1 MKLSKIWAGLLPVVL
16 GLMSA
21 CSNESPDRISAGDRN
36 AITIN
41 FPGYTLAPKTY
52 AGTYPADITE
62 KAISNA
68 RILVFDDKSGQPGIL
83 LNSESI
89 ELTAGGDTEAGVTGK
104 VFIRESGV
112 RHLLAIANL
121 DFTLDQYKAL
131 EGKTFA
137 DVSKTFVTQ
146 PSGKANFFPMCA
158 VAPLKVTIPELTDL
172 TTPMP
177 NLNFTLERL
186 SARIDIEN
194 LTTAADGEFVLE
206 GARMEGDIAR
216 SYLVRGQTPALFPDD
231 NLGTHSN
238 ISTVWAENK
247 GVNGDMR
254 KMYMQLY
261 TYENK
266 KDQLNV
272 IVKGTYKGE
281 MAQFSIPFT
290 NRSVKRN
297 TRYIVQMKN
306 NAETKK
312 MDFNIVEVK
321 DWAEG
326 GNGSLDLDVDKTM
339 PTVTAISAA
348 SGAAQHTANNTE
360 ANKVTGISVK
370 TTNAYSMKISV
381 ESPSM
386 ESRILLNNAEYPW
399 VEVNQIGESK
409 IAGGKLHQ
417 DFLVK
422 IGKNVDLYPRTI
434 QLEVQNAYAPN
445 KKTPKLITITQPA
458 ATSSLNPLAWM
469 ANANVDDLNKFATPC
484 TSANITSN
492 EVKGKLYQWGRNIPI
507 VMGSFTTKAVKIGPN
522 DPALWNQGLLLT
534 STDDNCYC
542 TSMDAAQTWS
552 ECVNKS
558 TNAPNSYKGTN
569 GGDPSPNGFHIP
581 TLSEICSV
589 VSKSSQVYSLF
600 QGNLEKKTETL
611 STKFHGEATELNVVS
626 EFYAKKKGVMY
637 AIRHKGGDNK
647 YLTAFRYEIL
657 PNKGLEITARHLGAA
672 GKDLKVELI
681 ADESYWNSNA
691 GSDIIRILPYN
702 PTIYPH
708 YKSVKTDLIPKDYT
722 IYSVSNKSKARAIN
736 YLMIRNDR
744 LNLENWHYYDCAQ
757 SIRPFRN

>member
-1 MKLSKIWAGLLPVVL
+1 MKLSKIWAGLFPVVL

-68 RILVFDDKSGQPGIL
+68 RILVFDDNNGQPGIL

-158 VAPLKVTIPELTDL
+158 AAPLKVTIPELTDL

-194 LTTAADGEFVLE
+194 LTTAANGEFVLE

-216 SYLVRGQTPALFPDD
+216 SYLVRGQTPALFPND

-238 ISTVWAENK
+238 ISAIWAENK

-266 KDQLNV
+266 QDQLNV

-281 MAQFSIPFT
+281 KAQFTIPFT

-360 ANKVTGISVK
+360 ANKVTGISVN
-370 TTNAYSMKISV
+370 TTAAYSMKISV

-399 VEVNQIGESK
+399 IEVNQIGESK

-445 KKTPKLITITQPA
+445 KKTPKLITITQSA

-469 ANANVDDLNKFATPC
+469 ANANIGELNTFASVCNATNWTTEEAC
-484 TSANITSN
+484 
-492 EVKGKLYQWGRNIPI
+492 GKYYQWGRNVAFDFTHLINGIKIEKGTITPNNPLLWDKNKFLRSA
-507 VMGSFTTKAVKIGPN
+507 GSEY
-522 DPALWNQGLLLT
+522 
-534 STDDNCYC
+534 YC
-542 TSMDAAQTWS
+542 TGLEEAQTWAQF
-552 ECVNKS
+552 VGKS
-558 TNAPNSYKGTN
+558 NSKAPSSYIGNN
-569 GGDPSPNGFHIP
+569 GGDPSPKGFHVPLYKEFLSTLPSLSADIP
-581 TLSEICSV
+581 IFS
-589 VSKSSQVYSLF
+589 
-600 QGNLEKKTETL
+600 GNYKNSETL
-611 STKFHGEATELNVVS
+611 DVKFHGEKNSQKLTS
-626 EFYAKKKGVMY
+626 YFYSNKKGVLY
-637 AIRHKGGDNK
+637 AMRHKGGDDK
-647 YLTAFRYEIL
+647 YITAFRYEKF
-657 PNKGLEITARHLGAA
+657 NFGGLKITARHLGAKGA
-672 GKDLKVELI
+672 DINVKDI
-681 ADESYWNSNA
+681 ANEAYWNSNA
-691 GSDIIRILPYN
+691 GSDIVRYLPLACRYNHNIALVGPGTLTLYALGEKPSGRISYHYQIREAL
-702 PTIYPH
+702 IYF
-708 YKSVKTDLIPKDYT
+708 V
-722 IYSVSNKSKARAIN
+722 R
-736 YLMIRNDR
+736 YLY
-744 LNLENWHYYDCAQ
+744 LESATQ
-757 SIRPFRN
+757 IRPFRN

>member
-16 GLMSA
+16 GLISA

-68 RILVFDDKSGQPGIL
+68 RILVFDDNNGQPGIL

-158 VAPLKVTIPELTDL
+158 LAPLKVTIPELTDQ

-216 SYLVRGQTPALFPDD
+216 SYLVRGQTPALFPGD
-231 NLGTHSN
+231 NLGTPSN

-247 GVNGDMR
+247 GVNGDMK

-266 KDQLNV
+266 QDQLNV

-281 MAQFSIPFT
+281 KAQFTIPFT

-321 DWAEG
+321 DWTEG

-370 TTNAYSMKISV
+370 TTDAYSMKISV

-409 IAGGKLHQ
+409 ISGGKLHQ

-469 ANANVDDLNKFATPC
+469 ANANVDDINKFALPC
-484 TSANITSN
+484 TKDNYNTMEA
-492 EVKGKLYQWGRNIPI
+492 KGKLYQWGRNAGI
-507 VMGSFTTKAVKIGPN
+507 VPNYKSISQQVYISPN
-522 DPALWNQGLLLT
+522 DPLLWDRTKILEN
-534 STDDNCYC
+534 DNLCYC
-542 TSMDAAQTWS
+542 KGLEDEQNWVEFVA
-552 ECVNKS
+552 KS
-558 TNAPNSYKGTN
+558 TNAPASYKGIN
-569 GGDPSPNGFHIP
+569 NGDPSPKGFHVP
-581 TLSEICSV
+581 TINEMYSTMPMLGGSFSV
-589 VSKSSQVYSLF
+589 F
-600 QGNLEKKTETL
+600 QGDGEKKTETL
-611 STKFHGEATELNVVS
+611 QVRFHGETKNYSLTS
-626 EFYAKKKGVMY
+626 EYYTNEKNIMY
-637 AIRHKGGDNK
+637 AIRHKGEDNK
-647 YLTAFRYEIL
+647 YLTAFCYESFV
-657 PNKGLEITARHLGAA
+657 NGFKITARHLGPKGEGVTVESIANKEYWRNNSSSDVIRFFPTNNYWYKTSYS
-672 GKDLKVELI
+672 KDAVGFYQI
-681 ADESYWNSNA
+681 A
-691 GSDIIRILPYN
+691 
-702 PTIYPH
+702 
-708 YKSVKTDLIPKDYT
+708 
-722 IYSVSNKSKARAIN
+722 NKSTNKSQYFTEFHI
-736 YLMIRNDR
+736 DR
-744 LNLENWHYYDCAQ
+744 LLILNWVFLEKPMF
-757 SIRPFRN
+757 IRPFRN